1 MQLENLNFIADTW
14 LIVHS
19 FICKPDIL
27 NEISDAETALAKEV
41 KGNVN
46 CTNEFDGKLFLFW
59 KVILYV
65 ELAATVKD
73 DDSTFAEYNLAGV
86 EVNLTEDVSI
96 SVGVEVL

>member
-1 MQLENLNFIADTW
+1 
-14 LIVHS
+14 
-19 FICKPDIL
+19 
-27 NEISDAETALAKEV
+27 
-41 KGNVN
+41 
-46 CTNEFDGKLFLFW
+46 
-59 KVILYV
+59 VILYV